1 MSVAMTRG
9 KSDPLLDLCRSLPGA
24 TEDVKWGNDL
34 VFSVGG
40 KMFAAFEM
48 PEGESIGLKVASDV
62 FEALVQQPGIIPA
75 PYLARASWVKL
86 DGRGVLPREMLEDLL
101 RQAHALVAAKLPKK
115 VRLSLGLG

>member
-1 MSVAMTRG
+1 MTRR

-48 PEGESIGLKVASDV
+48 SEAEAIGLKVAPDV
-62 FEALVQQPGIIPA
+62 FEALVEQPGIIPA

-86 DGRGVLPREMLEDLL
+86 DGRGVLPRAMLEDLL